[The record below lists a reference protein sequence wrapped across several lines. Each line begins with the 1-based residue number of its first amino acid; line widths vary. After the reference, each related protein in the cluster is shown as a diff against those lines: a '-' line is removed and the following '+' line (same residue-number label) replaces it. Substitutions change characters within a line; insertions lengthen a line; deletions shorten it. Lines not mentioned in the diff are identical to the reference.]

1 METADILSPRPPP
14 ALEDPMNWVLIVLV
28 AAVVI
33 GAAVWFGR
41 RYFALRGARIV
52 ECPETKAPAAVSLHA
67 ARAAA
72 GRPLSLSDCSRWP
85 ERGACGRECL
95 AEIERAPFDCL
106 ARTMVMEWF
115 AGKSCAV
122 CHKPL
127 GEIDWFERKPGL
139 LDSSGRATDLA
150 HVPPEQLPE
159 VLAHDQ
165 PICFDCCVAAMFRQ
179 QHPELV
185 IDNPW
190 KS

>member
-1 METADILSPRPPP
+1 
-14 ALEDPMNWVLIVLV
+14 MNWALWLAI

-33 GAAVWFGR
+33 GAAVWLGR

-52 ECPETKAPAAVSLHA
+52 ECPETKAPAAVSL
-67 ARAAA
+67 RAAKA
-72 GRPLSLSDCSRWP
+72 AVGGSLSLSECSRWP
-85 ERGACGRECL
+85 ERQACGRECL

-106 ARTMVMEWF
+106 ARTIVMEWY

-139 LDSSGRATDLA
+139 IDSSGRARVWSD
-150 HVPPEQLPE
+150 VPPERLPD

-165 PICFDCCVAAMFRQ
+165 PICFDCSVAATFRQ